1 MCCAEVFSP
10 CGLCWLFSCHLL
22 RQIWM
27 FAFWY
32 EVTLSVK
39 GPVRR
44 LSGTHAQIKFSSY
57 EVIDFVAAV
66 KFRLCGWCNDFVM
79 CLCVTFLSN
88 PSLWLVLASARGLGV
103 RVVLQVVT
111 SISAILMKSG
121 VWGFVTLLLA
131 FVMCRMW
138 CDAGNVVCCG
148 VIWYDIMMSDV
159 RWDVMWNSTCD
170 VWCVMQYAMWAYN
183 HSQLRYIGSL
193 STNLPLLYW

>member
-57 EVIDFVAAV
+57 ELIDFVAAV

-79 CLCVTFLSN
+79 CLCVTFRRN
-88 PSLWLVLASARGLGV
+88 PSLWLVLASARGLGEGS
-103 RVVLQVVT
+103 T
-111 SISAILMKSG
+111 SSSHLYKCNTHE
-121 VWGFVTLLLA
+121 VWGVGLRDTA
-131 FVMCRMW
+131 SSV
-138 CDAGNVVCCG
+138 CDVSNVVWCGQCG
-148 VIWYDIMMSDV
+148 VLWCHLIWYY
-159 RWDVMWNSTCD
+159 D
-170 VWCVMQYAMWAYN
+170 VWCTMGCDVEFNLWCVMCDAICN
-183 HSQLRYIGSL
+183 VGI
-193 STNLPLLYW
+193 